1 MKILGIAALLLL
13 TPGVTSCRSEP
24 EKPKPQPTGE
34 VWRSWKTPDGVLHTE
49 KVRDMTPEE
58 AAGPVTTTITASKKN

>member
-1 MKILGIAALLLL
+1 MKIHVILPAALLALSL
-13 TPGVTSCRSEP
+13 AACHSEP
-24 EKPKPQPTGE
+24 AKPKPQPTGE

-49 KVRDMTPEE
+49 KVRDLTPEE